1 MAASYEQII
10 KDAKQ
15 GKFSP
20 VYYLCGEETYFLD
33 IIEETLLKTALSP
46 GQEDFNLHIFYAKD
60 TPMNEIIAACK
71 QYPTFAERQVV
82 LVREAQQINK
92 QDDWKFFE
100 SYLDHPIASTVLIIV
115 HKHKTPD
122 KRTALGKKLDAK
134 TVYFD
139 AVKLKEAELPAKIK
153 QFITAKGLN
162 INDDGALQLA
172 ENLGN
177 DLSRIVN
184 EIDKLGLTLEKGTQV
199 TPEII
204 EKYIGISR
212 EYNQFEFSNAIQD
225 RDEAKAFKI
234 IHYFSLNPK
243 AGPFPVLITFVFGF
257 FSKLWVVHHMKSMS
271 DSDIAKEAGINPY
284 IVKKLRTAMTYY
296 PLHKTEQIL
305 ADIAEYDARS
315 KGIGGGSQEPYEL
328 LKELTYK
335 MMHHYEK
342 V

>member
-1 MAASYEQII
+1 MASSYEQII

-15 GKFSP
+15 GKFAP

-33 IIEETLLKTALSP
+33 IIEQTLLSTALSP

-60 TPMNEIIAACK
+60 TPMQEIIATCK

-100 SYLDHPIASTVLIIV
+100 SYLDKPVDSTVLIIV

-139 AVKLKEAELPAKIK
+139 AVKLKETEIPSKIK
-153 QFITAKGLN
+153 QFVAEKGLN
-162 INDDGALQLA
+162 INDEGALQLA

-184 EIDKLGLTLEKGTQV
+184 EIDKLGLTLAKGTQV

-225 RDEAKAFKI
+225 KDAVKAFKI
-234 IHYFSLNPK
+234 INYFSLNPK
-243 AGPFPVLITFVFGF
+243 AGPLPVLISLVYGF
-257 FSKLWVVHHMKSMS
+257 FSKLWVVHHMKAMP
-271 DSDIAKEAGINPY
+271 DSEIIKEAGVNPF
-284 IVKKLRTAMTYY
+284 VLRKMRTAMSYY
-296 PLHKTEQIL
+296 PLHKTESIL

-335 MMHHYEK
+335 IMHHYEK
-342 V
+342 A